1 MLAAHRIILQ
11 KVNDVVLPKLEGQ
24 ADSSERVTSP
34 SEDSHVGPVLGAPIG
49 DGEIPVRSSIE
60 ERQAEQETP
69 TERAPTQQSPRTSE
83 SHSPKTSSQVAS
95 TLSQEGAPP
104 QELRSQ
110 HGEPS
115 LGTEQALAAEDP
127 LTSEERVEASRDMHT
142 TSEEPLATEELA
154 EPSQEIPTATEE
166 LSATEKPA
174 EPSQELPTATEEP
187 LATEELA
194 EPSQVA
200 TDKPSEDQGEEGTPS
215 QEPIGD
221 GMTEAD
227 QQ

>member
-95 TLSQEGAPP
+95 TLSQEAPSQEGAPP

-174 EPSQELPTATEEP
+174 EPSQELPTATEE
-187 LATEELA
+187 LA